1 MRAQLVLTLIGPDRP
16 GLVEALA
23 VTVARHGGN
32 WEESRM
38 ARLAGKF
45 AGILRVTVPVDAAS
59 ALIASLHGLER
70 EGLKL
75 TVESSEPSPD
85 EPGGRRLRLELLGND
100 REGIV
105 RDISSTLAVRKVNV
119 EELETTCE
127 EAPMGG
133 GQLFRAEAVLYV
145 PGAVALEE
153 LRSTLESLADDLM
166 VELSLVESL

>member
-1 MRAQLVLTLIGPDRP
+1 MRAQLVLTLIGRDRP

-32 WEESRM
+32 WEEGRM

-45 AGILRVTVPVDAAS
+45 AGILRVTVPVDSAS
-59 ALIASLHGLER
+59 ALTTALQALER

-75 TVESSEPSPD
+75 TVEGSEPTPA

-105 RDISSTLAVRKVNV
+105 REISSTLAARKINV
-119 EELETTCE
+119 EELDTSCE
-127 EAPMGG
+127 EAPEGG

-145 PGAVALEE
+145 PSAVAVDE